1 MRTLKRW
8 LPDILFLVLLLA
20 ARSSLADHYYVP
32 SGSMEFTIMPGD
44 RVFVDKT
51 AYGLEFPFLDFKIL
65 AGDSPVAGEI
75 AIFDSPADGIRLI
88 KRIVA
93 VAGDSVELRSG
104 HLILN
109 GETLL
114 CHRGSSDECFPGHF
128 ADLNLEH
135 GWGQDVASFVVP
147 QGKVLAIGDARGNS
161 RDSRYFGLVD
171 EAALYGRAVSVF
183 YRKDE
188 GFQWQTL

>member
-1 MRTLKRW
+1 MKTFKRW
-8 LPDILFLVLLLA
+8 LPDLLFLLLLLA

-51 AYGLEFPFLDFKIL
+51 AYGIEFPFLDVQML
-65 AGDSPVAGEI
+65 AGSSPRAGEV

-93 VAGDSVELRSG
+93 VAGDEVELRSG
-104 HLILN
+104 RLLLN
-109 GETLL
+109 GEVLSCDT
-114 CHRGSSDECFPGHF
+114 GSSRECFSGHF
-128 ADLNLEH
+128 ADLNLQH
-135 GWGQDVASFVVP
+135 GSGQDVAPFVVP
-147 QGKVLAIGDARGNS
+147 EGKVVAIGDSRGNS

-183 YRKDE
+183 YRKNQ
-188 GFQWQTL
+188 GFQWQKL